1 MRFKEVSWKRGISS
15 VKCIHFTVFIHKV
28 FGNTLAEVLAEAQ
41 GCKPGL
47 ENMIGAWKFESKM
60 A

>member
-1 MRFKEVSWKRGISS
+1 MRFKEVSWKRGISTVKYIQFHS
-15 VKCIHFTVFIHKV
+15 VFKV
-28 FGNTLAEVLAEAQ
+28 FGNSLAVSFAEAQ
-41 GCKPGL
+41 GYINSEL